1 MLREGGG
8 VRIRA
13 VHRKRDGDLLGPYY
27 QIVDYKRDPITKR
40 QRVNVHLH
48 LGKHETPQAAL
59 EAWRRE
65 VKELESAHRPRAAKR
80 LREKLER
87 LEALMSEDKGKRE
100 EQGNG

>member
-1 MLREGGG
+1 M
-8 VRIRA
+8 RIRA
-13 VHRKRDGDLLGPYY
+13 VHQRRDGDLLGPYY
-27 QIVDYKRDPITKR
+27 QIVDYKRDPVTKR

-48 LGKHETPQAAL
+48 LGKHETPRAAL

-87 LEALMSEDKGKRE
+87 LEALMSEASQRE
-100 EQGNG
+100 EKG